1 MYQLSCQIKV
11 AISTADFCKVNQG
24 YGEDKEFEKKKK
36 KESDITTENIWFYS
50 FQMVV
55 VTQSSTSHLVSEVKN
70 TPKYTYQL

>member
-36 KESDITTENIWFYS
+36 KRNLI
-50 FQMVV
+50 
-55 VTQSSTSHLVSEVKN
+55 
-70 TPKYTYQL
+70 